1 MGKLKIKKEVFDGT
15 ISKSVSEKIAILSA
29 DHLAF
34 PLMLR
39 KWKQG
44 DYFYPLGMTKKK
56 KKLNKFLIDQKLSLT
71 EKEKIWVIESQQKII
86 WVVGKR
92 IDDRFK
98 ITPSTQK
105 ILRIEF
111 IES

>member
-15 ISKSVSEKIAILSA
+15 ISKSISEKIAVLSA
-29 DHLAF
+29 DNLAF

-56 KKLNKFLIDQKLSLT
+56 KKLNKFLIDQKISLT

-98 ITPSTQK
+98 ITPSTKK